1 MYIPASNRID
11 DTTVLQAFMRQYNFA
26 VLFST
31 HDGIP
36 HATHIPFLYDETR
49 GAHGTLFAHM
59 ARANPHWKTFTGST
73 TALVVFSGPHS
84 YISPAWY
91 DDQVTV
97 PTWNYTAVHAS
108 GIPAVIHEPAV
119 LRPIV
124 DMLTDLH
131 ETAIGSTWDRSLAE
145 VDMDTDLQAIVGI
158 EIPIAKLEG
167 KFKLNQN
174 RSLEDRQNVIRVLEN
189 SGDPVQR
196 EMAAMM
202 CETLKGK
209 L

>member
-11 DTTVLQAFMRQYNFA
+11 DTTVLHAFMRQYNFA

-36 HATHIPFLYDETR
+36 YASHIPFLYDETR
-49 GAHGTLFAHM
+49 GLHGTLIAHM
-59 ARANPHWKTFTGST
+59 ARANPHWQMFDAMT
-73 TALVVFSGPHS
+73 TALVVFTGPHS
-84 YISPAWY
+84 YISPSWY
-91 DDQVTV
+91 EDQVTV

-108 GIPAVIHEPAV
+108 GIPHIIHEPAV

-131 ETAIGSTWDRSLAE
+131 ETAVGSTWDRSLAE
-145 VDMDTDLQAIVGI
+145 PGMEADLQAIVGI
-158 EIPIAKLEG
+158 EIPVTRLEG

-174 RSLEDRQNVIRVLEN
+174 RSEADRLGVIGALEHSDDKQ
-189 SGDPVQR
+189 QR
-196 EMAAMM
+196 DMAAMM
-202 CETLKGK
+202 RRTLR
-209 L
+209 